1 VEAEAKPFGH
11 PLVGKPYLDGEKP
24 EISAAEHEPSFF
36 RQAEEA
42 PNGATKEV
50 PWSYAQDL
58 QDSPQEPAAVADT
71 DEGEDAAS
79 AVGWSYEGTGRP
91 AEPALPSDCGVEC
104 VKRKATAQAE
114 AERLATEQKEAK
126 DLVAVKK
133 EHVIEDA
140 RNLKHLMSAI
150 TEEKD
155 LLYGLPAPPPPFVK
169 PHWPRE
175 EDDENDEDDEG
186 NSAEKSKTV
195 TLSAGAPAQGDASAT
210 DTASSAASTAASER
224 RVSGSRP
231 QALEYSAAGLRG
243 RESRGK
249 ASRAWAAAARDG
261 RVRREQLASIST
273 NGLPHKVRRMR
284 VVSGQRRS
292 APAGAAGTAAHVKGD
307 EGGGSG
313 VAPAAGGKAVGA
325 RTALTS
331 DAWGE
336 EVPGSE
342 ARDGVGGGLE
352 GDFERGEQERQDIE
366 ADERVAAEERKKLYE
381 AKILKKSVP

>member
-1 VEAEAKPFGH
+1 M
-11 PLVGKPYLDGEKP
+11 
-24 EISAAEHEPSFF
+24 
-36 RQAEEA
+36 
-42 PNGATKEV
+42 
-50 PWSYAQDL
+50 PWSYAQEL
-58 QDSPQEPAAVADT
+58 QDSPQEPAAVAGT
-71 DEGEDAAS
+71 DEDEDAAS

-114 AERLATEQKEAK
+114 AERLAKEQNEAK

-175 EDDENDEDDEG
+175 EDDEDDEG
-186 NSAEKSKTV
+186 NSAEKSKTS
-195 TLSAGAPAQGDASAT
+195 TLSAGAPAQGAASAT
-210 DTASSAASTAASER
+210 DTSSTAASTAASAR

-231 QALEYSAAGLRG
+231 EALEYSAAAGLRG

-249 ASRAWAAAARDG
+249 ASRAWAAAARHG
-261 RVRREQLASIST
+261 RGRREQLASITT
-273 NGLPHKVRRMR
+273 NGQPQMVRRMR
-284 VVSGQRRS
+284 VVSGQHRVTHRS
-292 APAGAAGTAAHVKGD
+292 APAEAAETAAHVKGD
-307 EGGGSG
+307 EGAVPG
-313 VAPAAGGKAVGA
+313 VAPGGGRKAVGA

-336 EVPGSE
+336 EVEGSE
-342 ARDGVGGGLE
+342 AQDGVEGGLE

-381 AKILKKSVP
+381 ATIPKKSVAYRPCVVNILGH